1 MSESLFEHYQQYSDQ
16 IIGNNIFHHKVIS
29 STMTKA
35 EKLANQDC
43 DEGTVVLADNQI
55 SGRGRLN
62 RDWISAPGKDLLISI
77 VLRPQLSQLR
87 YVNMAATIAVADMA
101 RNMTEQSVSIKWPN
115 DVRINEKKVAGI
127 LVESALDNS
136 TLKHAIVGIGIN
148 VNSDPASDPNTGG
161 NSTSLFMETGEN
173 IPIKNVFDSIL
184 SSMNELYSKVLQGF
198 SLTQMWAGNIDTI
211 GKMISVKYGDSFV
224 EGIARGV
231 DHEGNL
237 IVTKPDGSDITLV
250 GGEVTL
256 KDTFT
261 NT

>member
-1 MSESLFEHYQQYSDQ
+1 MSESLPEQSQQYSNQ
-16 IIGNNIFHHKVIS
+16 IIGSRIVHHKVIS
-29 STMTKA
+29 STMTEA
-35 EKLANQDC
+35 EQLANQDC

-55 SGRGRLN
+55 SGRGRFN
-62 RDWISAPGKDLLISI
+62 RDWISAPGKDLLVSI
-77 VLRPQLSQLR
+77 VLRPKLSQLR

-101 RNMTEQSVSIKWPN
+101 KNITEQSVSIKWPN
-115 DVRINEKKVAGI
+115 DVRINGKKVAGI

-148 VNSDPASDPNTGG
+148 VNSDPESDPNTGG
-161 NSTSLFMETGEN
+161 NSTSLFMETGEE
-173 IPIKNVFDSIL
+173 IPIKSVLDSIFF
-184 SSMNELYSKVLQGF
+184 SMNELYVKVLQGC

-211 GKMISVKYGDSFV
+211 GEIINVKYGDSFV

-231 DHEGNL
+231 DPEGNL

-256 KDTFT
+256 KDAFT
-261 NT
+261 GT